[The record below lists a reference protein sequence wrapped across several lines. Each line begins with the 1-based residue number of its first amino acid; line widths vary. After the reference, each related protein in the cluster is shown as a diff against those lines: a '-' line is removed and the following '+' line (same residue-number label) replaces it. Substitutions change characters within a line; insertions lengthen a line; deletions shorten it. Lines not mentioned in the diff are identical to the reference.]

1 MCPMS
6 YLPTDSDRCNVAAA
20 YDNEN
25 RASFD
30 PVLSA
35 GDYIAN
41 GATVT
46 LKDDGETYWVVTIA
60 EAREVGISFDTVD
73 VIIVNGRKWVVTLA

>member
-1 MCPMS
+1 MS
-6 YLPTDSDRCNVAAA
+6 YIPTDSDRCKAAAA

-46 LKDDGETYWVVTIA
+46 LKDDGETYWIVTPA
-60 EAREVGISFDTVD
+60 EAREIGLSFDTVET
-73 VIIVNGRKWVVTLA
+73 VIVDGRKWLVTLG